1 VCRRPCDR
9 AGPERQRSRKNERQV
24 VDRLGVELELR
35 LQIYLVIYLVVVARI
50 AERPRV
56 SSDGDN
62 VDQRSGR
69 VCKLGGLLR
78 IVAR

>member
-1 VCRRPCDR
+1 VCRRPCHR
-9 AGPERQRSRKNERQV
+9 AGPERERSWKDERQIIE
-24 VDRLGVELELR
+24 RLVELELR
-35 LQIYLVIYLVVVARI
+35 LQINLAIYRVVVARI

-56 SSDGDN
+56 SSDSDN
-62 VDQRSGR
+62 VDQRPGR